1 MSERAHRGG
10 PGPRT
15 EGLAPR
21 QAASVYDRIGRLQ
34 DIQRVFE
41 APALSRLTTDGQLFE
56 ARRVV
61 EIGCGTRRF
70 ARDLLTNV
78 CAPKCR
84 YVGLDVSPRMCRI
97 ATARLSR
104 WSARAR
110 IMRVDGTLPLPLPV
124 AGADRVVAAFVVDLL
139 PTEYARQL
147 LADTHRVL
155 APVGLLC
162 LASLVQG
169 TTGASRAFSAA
180 WSILAQRAPA
190 LLGGG
195 RPVALRNCSMPSVGG
210 RSTPTPRR
218 RGVPAGV
225 LVAARQEGVP
235 AVPA

>member
-15 EGLAPR
+15 EGLGAR
-21 QAASVYDRIGRLQ
+21 QAARVYDRIGRLQ
-34 DIQRVFE
+34 DTQRVFE
-41 APALSRLTTDGQLFE
+41 APALARLTADGRLSE
-56 ARRVV
+56 AHRVV
-61 EIGCGTRRF
+61 EVGCGTGRF

-78 CAPKCR
+78 CGPECR

-104 WSARAR
+104 WSDRAR
-110 IMRVDGTLPLPLPV
+110 VTRVDGTLPLPLP
-124 AGADRVVAAFVVDLL
+124 AAWADRVVAAFVVDLL

-155 APVGLLC
+155 APGGLLC

-169 TTGASRAFSAA
+169 TTRASRAFSST
-180 WSILAQRAPA
+180 WSIVAQRAPA
-190 LLGGG
+190 LLGGC
-195 RPVALRNCSMPSVGG
+195 RPVVLAELLDPEYWVVH
-210 RSTPTPRR
+210 TDTTVTA

-225 LVAARQEGVP
+225 LVAERQD
-235 AVPA
+235 

>member
-1 MSERAHRGG
+1 MSERAGRGG

-15 EGLAPR
+15 EGLSPR
-21 QAASVYDRIGRLQ
+21 QAARVYDRIGRLQ
-34 DIQRVFE
+34 DTQRVFE
-41 APALSRLTTDGQLFE
+41 APALARLTTDGRLSE

-61 EIGCGTRRF
+61 EIGCGTGRF
-70 ARDLLTNV
+70 ACELLTNV
-78 CAPKCR
+78 CGPQCR

-155 APVGLLC
+155 VPGGLLC

-169 TTGASRAFSAA
+169 TTTGQSRLLRGVEHRCAT
-180 WSILAQRAPA
+180 RPA
-190 LLGGG
+190 LLGGC
-195 RPVALRNCSMPSVGG
+195 RPVVLAELLDPQCWAVH
-210 RSTPTPRR
+210 TDTTVTA

-225 LVAARQEGVP
+225 LVAARQE
-235 AVPA
+235 